1 MIHKYILL
9 FSLSALTGQSLN
21 NNALKN
27 DLLKKVG
34 LTEQQAKQIAKQNG
48 IIGDPGFDSNISKPG
63 ISTDNK
69 DIEKTQMEVIELFDA
84 EKSNLKNKSKP
95 VLVESIVSEDINDS
109 YKKNEMQKQ
118 EGEIQKEILDID
130 PSTTATNF
138 FGYNVFKGD
147 PGLFQQSY
155 NESVDPNYVIGPGDE
170 VVIMLWGET
179 ESLEEYVVSKD
190 GYLFIKNIGQVFVN
204 GITLQKLEKKLSKLL
219 VKVYST
225 LSPVSGSPTTF
236 FDLSLGS
243 QVLRPTR
250 IFALGEIDQPGAYA
264 VKSSTSL
271 FTSLYYFGGPNNKG
285 SLREISLV
293 RNGKNIAK
301 IDFYDFLMTGNKIDD
316 VRLQRDDIIFISSR
330 KKTISVKG
338 EINRPAIYELK
349 EKEGLKEILKFSGG
363 VNATTY
369 MKRIQIDR
377 IIPPEARNNMGI
389 DRTLIDVP
397 LSEYL
402 NSSENFILE
411 DGDIIEFFTISDLRQ
426 NTITIGGAV
435 NRPGSYDLGK
445 GLKISELIQKADG
458 LLGDVFMERADILRV
473 NGDGTESQLDINL
486 KAALNGD
493 SKHDVS
499 LLSND
504 VITIYR
510 LSEMLYKTDVS
521 ISGHVQTP
529 LTMPFRDGMQVID
542 LIFLA
547 GGFQNDDHLKNT
559 YFERAE
565 LSRYDDKY
573 LNQYII
579 PFRLDSVLAGESI
592 AQMELKMGDNIKI
605 YSKEEVFGEIRK
617 EVTVEGFVKRP
628 GPYTLYKEMKL
639 RDLLFMAGGFQDS
652 THLNST
658 FIHRAD
664 IVRLN
669 DNSNMK
675 KIIPFI
681 LSDVLDID
689 KNFNPYLKEG
699 DIIRIYSSAMFDYVP
714 NVTIQGVIKKPGVY
728 ELKEGMNLRD
738 ILLESGGVETDI
750 FRYRV
755 EIARIDPADI
765 NESNFAEIITVDL
778 DNNQD
783 MYRIDNITNKKSI
796 KLLQKITMPLQP
808 YDLITVRPDPYFK
821 TQSTVSIS
829 GLVYYPGDYVIE
841 SPNERV
847 SDIIERAGGLRPDAY
862 PQASTLTRN
871 GELIGISFEK
881 IIRRPNSEVNFEVN
895 EGDVITIGSRPNLVI
910 IAGEVNSPG
919 NYQFFKGQRINDYVK
934 IAGGFTRDA
943 SRFSTFVSYP
953 DGSTQKVGLL
963 SLSPKVID
971 GSIITVG
978 REEEVER
985 FNFTEYVTS
994 LTTIWADITQAYLMV
1009 VLALR
1014 N

>member
-1 MIHKYILL
+1 MKQKFILPFL
-9 FSLSALTGQSLN
+9 LVVITGQSLN
-21 NNALKN
+21 KSAVKT
-27 DLLKKVG
+27 DLLKKTG
-34 LTEQQAKQIAKQNG
+34 FTEKQAMQLAKQRGLSDNPK
-48 IIGDPGFDSNISKPG
+48 FDSITIKPD
-63 ISTDNK
+63 ISTDKNN
-69 DIEKTQMEVIELFDA
+69 IEKTQREVIEIYDS
-84 EKSNLKNKSKP
+84 EKSNLKNKTEP
-95 VLVESIVSEDINDS
+95 ELVESIVSEDENVLVE
-109 YKKNEMQKQ
+109 KNEIEEQKL
-118 EGEIQKEILDID
+118 EIITKRSSSALE
-130 PSTTATNF
+130 F

-147 PGLFQQSY
+147 PDLFQQSY

-179 ESLEEYVVSKD
+179 ESLDEYVVSKD

-250 IFALGEIDQPGAYA
+250 IFALGELDQPGAYA

-285 SLREISLV
+285 SLREVSLI
-293 RNGKNIAK
+293 RNGKKIAN
-301 IDFYDFLMTGNKIDD
+301 IDFYDFLMTGNKIADIR
-316 VRLQRDDIIFISSR
+316 VQRDDIVFISSR

-338 EINRPAIYELK
+338 GINRPAIYELK
-349 EKEGLKEILKFSGG
+349 EKEGLKELLKFSGG

-377 IIPPEARNNMGI
+377 IIPSEARNNLGI

-402 NSSENFILE
+402 NSSENFSLE

-458 LLGDVFMERADILRV
+458 LLGDVFMERADILRTY
-473 NGDGTESQLDINL
+473 NDGTEAQLDVNL

-504 VITIYR
+504 IITVYR

-521 ISGHVQTP
+521 VRGHVETP
-529 LTMPFRDGMQVID
+529 LTIPFRKGMQVID

-559 YFERAE
+559 YFKRAE
-565 LSRYDDKY
+565 LTRYNDNY
-573 LNQYII
+573 LTQYII
-579 PFRLDSVLAGESI
+579 PFQLDSVLAGGSI
-592 AQMELKMGDNIKI
+592 AQMELEMGDNIRI
-605 YSKEEVFGEIRK
+605 YSTAEVIGEMIN
-617 EVTVEGFVKRP
+617 EVIIEGFVKRP
-628 GPYTLYKEMKL
+628 GPYTLYNEMKL
-639 RDLLFMAGGFQDS
+639 SDLLFMAGGFQDS
-652 THLNST
+652 MHLNST
-658 FIHRAD
+658 FLHRAD
-664 IVRLN
+664 IIRLQ
-669 DNSNMK
+669 DDLTTK
-675 KIIPFI
+675 EIIPFI

-689 KNFNPYLKEG
+689 KNFNPYLKDG
-699 DIIRIYSSAMFDYVP
+699 DIIRIYSSTMFDYAS
-714 NVTIQGVIKKPGVY
+714 NVTIEGVIKSPGVY
-728 ELKEGMNLRD
+728 ELKENMTLRD
-738 ILLESGGVETDI
+738 LLLEAGGVETDI

-755 EIARIDPADI
+755 EVARIDPTNI
-765 NESNFAEIITVDL
+765 NEDEYAKIITIDL
-778 DNNQD
+778 DNNQNIF
-783 MYRIDNITNKKSI
+783 RIDSPNNKESI
-796 KLLQKITMPLQP
+796 KLIQKITLPLEP

-821 TQSTVSIS
+821 AQGKVSIS
-829 GLVYYPGDYVIE
+829 GLVYYPGEYVIE
-841 SPNERV
+841 NPNEKV
-847 SDIIERAGGLRPDAY
+847 TDIIQRAGGLRPDAY

-881 IIRRPNSEVNFEVN
+881 IIKRPNSELNFEVT
-895 EGDVITIGSRPNLVI
+895 EGDEITIGFRPNLVR

-934 IAGGFTRDA
+934 ISGGFTRDA

-953 DGSTQKVGLL
+953 DGSTQKVGML

-978 REEEVER
+978 RKEEVET
-985 FNFTEYVTS
+985 FNFTEYVTNM
-994 LTTIWADITQAYLMV
+994 TTIWADITQAYLMV
-1009 VLALR
+1009 ILALR